1 MISQFDKTFL
11 DNLKQQAKTSSRLRS
26 HHLQHKDHCEPV
38 QRIVIALAR
47 GTFVK
52 PHHHPEQ
59 FEWMQIIEGQVLLVE
74 FDSDGVIKEKLILN
88 SEGDLRL
95 VESNPGTW
103 HGLIPLTETAV
114 ITEVKAGPFTA
125 PKPELFAPWA
135 PNEGDNNCQT
145 FNQWL
150 EHAKLDDSFSSR

>member
-1 MISQFDKTFL
+1 MISQFDKAFL
-11 DNLKQQAKTSSRLRS
+11 TNLKQQAIDSPRLRS

-59 FEWMQIIEGQVLLVE
+59 FEWMQIIEGKVLLVE
-74 FDSDGVIKEKLILN
+74 FDQAGCIKEKLILAAD
-88 SEGDLRL
+88 GDLRL

-114 ITEVKAGPFTA
+114 ITEVKAGPFIA
-125 PKPELFAPWA
+125 PKPEDFAPWA
-135 PNEGDNNCQT
+135 PNEGDDNCQA

-150 EHAKLDDSFSSR
+150 EQAKLGDCFSG